1 MVSAPVTSIPEVP
14 EVPEPG
20 LPPLWALPG
29 VYRPQHDTRLLG
41 QALRRET
48 LRPGSAVL
56 DIGTGSGALALLA
69 ARMGAEVCATDVSWR
84 AVLTARMNA
93 ARHGQRVRVRR
104 GSLAAAHRRA
114 FDLVVSNPPYVPVPV
129 PVAGWAPGRRRAR
142 AWEAG
147 RDGREVLDRLVA
159 AAPGLL
165 RPGGVML
172 LVHSGMC
179 GAGTTVARLADAGL
193 AAEVTHRALVP
204 FGPVLKRHAR
214 WLRERGLLGADDTHE
229 ELVVIRAERR

>member
-1 MVSAPVTSIPEVP
+1 MVSAPVTPVP
-14 EVPEPG
+14 EVPEPAI
-20 LPPLWALPG
+20 PALWALPG

-41 QALRRET
+41 QALRREA

-69 ARMGAEVCATDVSWR
+69 ARMGAEVSATDVSWR
-84 AVLTARMNA
+84 AVLTARINA
-93 ARHGQRVRVRR
+93 ARHGQRVRVWR
-104 GSLAAAHRRA
+104 GDLHGAARGRTY
-114 FDLVVSNPPYVPVPV
+114 DLVVSNPPYVPV
-129 PVAGWAPGRRRAR
+129 AARTPGRRSAR

-147 RDGREVLDRLVA
+147 RDGREVLDRLVD

-172 LVHSGMC
+172 LVHSGLC
-179 GAGTTVARLADAGL
+179 GAGTTVTRLADAGL

-204 FGPVLKRHAR
+204 FGPVLRRHAH
-214 WLRERGLLGADDTHE
+214 WLRERGLLGAGDTHE

>member
-1 MVSAPVTSIPEVP
+1 MVSAPVTSIPEA
-14 EVPEPG
+14 PEPG
-20 LPPLWALPG
+20 LPALWALPG

-41 QALRRET
+41 QALRREV

-84 AVLTARMNA
+84 AVLTARLNA

-104 GSLAAAHRRA
+104 GDLHGGARGRT

-129 PVAGWAPGRRRAR
+129 AGRAPGRRRSAR

-179 GAGTTVARLADAGL
+179 GAGTTVARLAEAGL

-214 WLRERGLLGADDTHE
+214 WLRERGLLGDGDTHE
-229 ELVVIRAERR
+229 ELVVIRPERR